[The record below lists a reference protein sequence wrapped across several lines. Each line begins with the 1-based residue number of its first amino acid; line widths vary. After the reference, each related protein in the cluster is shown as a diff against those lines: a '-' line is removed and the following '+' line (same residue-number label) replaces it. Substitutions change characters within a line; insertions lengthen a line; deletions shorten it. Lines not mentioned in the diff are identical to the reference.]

1 MATKFKNWMPAG
13 VIPAALLPFDADFAI
28 DVRAFK
34 QHLNDLVAVEGISAI
49 TTNAHSTEVHACS
62 EDEQRRVLA
71 HTLDVVGDRLPVIFG
86 IYADGSHIAAGLARM
101 AASNGASALLVFPSQ
116 VLGMGGHL
124 RPEMVIAHFKTIAD
138 ATDLPLI
145 AFEYALAGPV
155 GYSLETLLKLVDAV
169 PTVKAIK
176 DWCNDPMQHECHV
189 RVLQSRS
196 PRINVLT
203 THSAWLMSS
212 LTMGCAGLLSGA
224 GSVIAHLQVE
234 LFQAIQHNDLVRA
247 RAVNDRIYPLAQAFY
262 APPFLDMHNRMKE
275 TLVLL
280 GRLPRAVVRPP
291 LLKLSNVEIDRLRTA
306 LEQSGLFQDYGALH
320 KVQAAE

>member
-1 MATKFKNWMPAG
+1 
-13 VIPAALLPFDADFAI
+13 
-28 DVRAFK
+28 
-34 QHLNDLVAVEGISAI
+34 
-49 TTNAHSTEVHACS
+49 
-62 EDEQRRVLA
+62 
-71 HTLDVVGDRLPVIFG
+71 
-86 IYADGSHIAAGLARM
+86 
-101 AASNGASALLVFPSQ
+101 
-116 VLGMGGHL
+116 
-124 RPEMVIAHFKTIAD
+124 
-138 ATDLPLI
+138 
-145 AFEYALAGPV
+145 
-155 GYSLETLLKLVDAV
+155 
-169 PTVKAIK
+169 
-176 DWCNDPMQHECHV
+176 MQHERHV

-234 LFQAIQHNDLVRA
+234 LFQAIQRNDLARA

-275 TLVLL
+275 ALVML

-291 LLKLSNVEIDRLRTA
+291 LLKLSNAEIDRLRSA
-306 LEQSGLFQDYGALH
+306 LEQSGLFQDYGTLH